1 MASLTCNAELKTV
14 GTDVKV
20 IYARI
25 FPNST
30 GTHTVT
36 GQGGVVTGIDDVGAG
51 KIRLK
56 LAHRYYKLLN
66 FQVSYQEAADNVDLY
81 AQGGVVTLNDTT
93 DNSGNTSAIVKLK
106 TGATNTD
113 NAGTDAD
120 DVINVTLT
128 FEDSDAHGS

>member
-1 MASLTCNAELKTV
+1 MASLTCNAQLKTV
-14 GTDVKV
+14 GADVKV

-56 LAHRYYKLLN
+56 LAHRYHKLLN

-93 DNSGNTSAIVKLK
+93 NNDGNTTAIVKLK

-128 FEDSDAHGS
+128 FEDSSAFD